1 MMKAIVFFIED
12 RVKQRF
18 YSLEHG
24 TREEQHL
31 FSVIQATIDK
41 IKENPF
47 SGFQVP
53 KKQIPKI
60 YLKKYGIDNLWKIDL
75 SSSWR
80 LVYSVASNNEGII
93 TLIIEWFDH
102 QEYER
107 RFRY

>member
-1 MMKAIVFFIED
+1 MKAIVFFIED
-12 RVKQRF
+12 KVKQRF

-24 TREEQHL
+24 TSEERHL
-31 FSVIQATIDK
+31 FSMIQTTINN

-60 YLKKYGIDNLWKIDL
+60 YLRKFGIDNLWKIDL
-75 SSSWR
+75 ASSWR
-80 LVYSVASNNEGII
+80 LVYSVASNDDGTIA
-93 TLIIEWFDH
+93 LIIEWFDH